1 SVETFTFRAHEKG
14 LELLCHVEP
23 DVPRA
28 VRGDPTRLRQVLS
41 NLIGNAV
48 KFTGQGEVVVGV
60 EKDPGAY
67 EPGALRFSVCDTGIG
82 IPHGKVE
89 AFFESFTQVD
99 SSITRRYGGSGLGLT
114 ICKRLVDL
122 MGGRIWLES
131 EPGKGTI
138 FYFTVHL
145 GVAPQAQQGAIAPR
159 IDLKDVRILVAD
171 DNASQRKILR
181 ELLETRSALVTE
193 AGDYEAALDELRR
206 ARQAG

>member
-82 IPHGKVE
+82 IPQGKME
-89 AFFESFTQVD
+89 AVFESFTQVD
-99 SSITRRYGGSGLGLT
+99 SSITRRYGGSGLGLA
-114 ICKRLVDL
+114 ICKRLVEL
-122 MGGRIWLES
+122 MDGRIWLES
-131 EPGKGTI
+131 ESGKGSI
-138 FYFTVHL
+138 FYFTL
-145 GVAPQAQQGAIAPR
+145 GLRVQPQARSKEPEIN
-159 IDLKDVRILVAD
+159 LKNFKILVAD
-171 DNASQRKILR
+171 DSASHRGILR
-181 ELLETRSALVTE
+181 DLLERRGALVTE
-193 AGDYEAALDELRR
+193 AGDY
-206 ARQAG
+206 